1 MAVPRTAMLSG
12 WKLLGRASA
21 QTASLSSFAARNAT
35 FLLALILI
43 GSPVAGLRPIRAA
56 RWRTCRMPSPTR
68 RRRLPFFRC
77 LTMLPTRSL
86 RIVSACFFAISWP
99 SASSAARCLRVT
111 VGWGFPGFLAAI
123 VDRLLFERL
132 GKRVERGASDAADR
146 GQRFIRDSGPP
157 CHGDPWVCRPNDQ
170 MRPGSIRKT
179 HGAEPARPARSP
191 RESLNFHVN
200 TRAWPCPLRHHAKL
214 PPDRRLRFPTEI

>member
-86 RIVSACFFAISWP
+86 RIPSACFFAISWL

-111 VGWGFPGFLAAI
+111 VGWGFPDFLAAI

-132 GKRVERGASDAADR
+132 AKRCERLASDAADR
-146 GQRFIRDSGPP
+146 GQDPYEIRARHANVI
-157 CHGDPWVCRPNDQ
+157 HGHCRPNDQ
-170 MRPGSIRKT
+170 MRPGSIRKRG
-179 HGAEPARPARSP
+179 GAEPARPA
-191 RESLNFHVN
+191 
-200 TRAWPCPLRHHAKL
+200 
-214 PPDRRLRFPTEI
+214 